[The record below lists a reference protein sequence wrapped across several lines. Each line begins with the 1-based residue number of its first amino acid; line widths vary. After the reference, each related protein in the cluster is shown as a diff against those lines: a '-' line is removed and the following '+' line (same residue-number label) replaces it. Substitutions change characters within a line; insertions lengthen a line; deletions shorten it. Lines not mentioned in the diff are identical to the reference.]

1 MNCLLHILS
10 HRHDT
15 STGHAL
21 RQLLWSL
28 WTQNLA
34 TPVWRGC
41 PTVNLFDTITS
52 LDDETRAEFA
62 ALLAIPLPQ
71 RNKTIDD
78 LLHASGE
85 WDRIDHLPAFTPK
98 PTE

>member
-1 MNCLLHILS
+1 MTRLIHILS
-10 HRHDT
+10 RCHDT
-15 STGHAL
+15 SGGHAL
-21 RQLLWSL
+21 RQLIWSL

-34 TPVWRGC
+34 TLVWRGC
-41 PTVNLFDTITS
+41 PRVNLFDTITS

-62 ALLAIPLPQ
+62 ALLALPLQQ

-85 WDRIDHLPAFTPK
+85 WDRIDRLPAFTPE